1 MNKKLG
7 LTNKTLVDLKAEL
20 NCILERLLPF
30 KYLTK
35 TTQFLIVANKQTSL
49 IQHKLLFVK
58 IKSIS

>member
-7 LTNKTLVDLKAEL
+7 LTNKTLVDSKVEL
-20 NCILERLLPF
+20 NCILERLLPL

-35 TTQFLIVANKQTSL
+35 TTQFLIVTNKQTSL